1 MHYELW
7 ALNTG
12 NLIRDYDSEAEALA
26 MVRDL
31 IADGWDA
38 ADLGMNL
45 EWDDGEDGD
54 DSQLPPALSGA
65 ALAARAARQP
75 AQVDPQPGVN
85 GESAGSRYRREVR

>member
-12 NLIRDYDSEAEALA
+12 NLIRDYDNEAEALA

-38 ADLGMNL
+38 TDLGMNL
-45 EWDDGEDGD
+45 EWDDGEDGA

-65 ALAARAARQP
+65 ALVARAARQA
-75 AQVDPQPGVN
+75 AQVDPKPGMN
-85 GESAGSRYRREVR
+85 GKSASVRHTREAR

>member
-1 MHYELW
+1 MHYEIW

-38 ADLGMNL
+38 TDLGMNL

-65 ALAARAARQP
+65 ALAARAANQP
-75 AQVDPQPGVN
+75 PQGGPQPGLN
-85 GESAGSRYRREVR
+85 GEAAGARHTREAR

>member
-7 ALNTG
+7 ALNSG

-38 ADLGMNL
+38 TDLGMNL
-45 EWDDGEDGD
+45 EWDEGEDGD

-65 ALAARAARQP
+65 ALVARAARSP
-75 AQVDPQPGVN
+75 DQVEPQPGVN
-85 GESAGSRYRREVR
+85 GNAASVRQTHDVR